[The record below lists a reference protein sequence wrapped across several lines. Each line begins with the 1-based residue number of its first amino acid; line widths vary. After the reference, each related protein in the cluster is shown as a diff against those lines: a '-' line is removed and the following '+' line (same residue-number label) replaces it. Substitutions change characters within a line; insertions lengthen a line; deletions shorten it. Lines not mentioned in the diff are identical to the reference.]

1 MLNSLIRWSLRNRAI
16 ILSLSLLILA
26 AGFRSG
32 SELPVEV
39 LPDLT
44 KPTVTI
50 LTESPGLSPEEVE
63 ALVTQP
69 IENSMMGVAGLTRM
83 RSTSDIA
90 LSLVFAEFEWGTDIY
105 RARQLVQERLQVAR
119 EQLPDGTQPYLTPVA
134 SLMGEILLIGVK
146 SNDGKTAPMDVRTV
160 ADWTI
165 RMRLQAIPGVA
176 EVLNMGGGVKQAQV
190 QPDPWRMQANG
201 VTIEELETAVKKA
214 ASNSTGGFI
223 DNGSQ
228 EIMVRNLAMTVE
240 LSDISRTIIKKP
252 GGRPIAISDVATV
265 AWGTEP
271 KRGEAA
277 VNGSAGVIMS
287 VIKAPGFDTIAL
299 TEKIEA
305 AIAGLKPTLPA
316 GVEATVL
323 FRQRDFIDSAI
334 GNLKKAIVE
343 GAVMV
348 TLVLLLFLLSFR
360 TTFITLMAMPLSFC
374 ISLLIFQWMGL
385 SVNSMTLGGL
395 AVAIGMVVDDAIVD
409 VENVFRRLRENAR
422 LEEPLPKLELI
433 ALASGEVRNS
443 ILYATILIVLVFIP
457 LLGLSG
463 VEGKLFAPIAI
474 ATIISMLASFVVSL
488 TAIPVLCS
496 FLLKSPLERTRPR
509 LPSSKDSEE
518 TDSEMS
524 TSLRDSTHTAAGELS
539 DGHHNDGPLVRWLKF
554 LLKRT
559 MLRFSLS
566 QPVIIIAVVSMMLL
580 VSLMLFPQM
589 SRDFLPAFHEETAV
603 VTTGAAPGTSLAE
616 METISEA
623 VEKQIR
629 EIPEI
634 LHIGRRIGRA
644 ERSDHVVPVN
654 NVEFDID
661 FKKDGKGRPLKV
673 VLDDMRARIKTVP
686 GTFSI
691 ISGPLSHRISHLLS
705 GVTSPVAIK
714 IFGPDLEIITRLGE
728 RVQQVAK
735 TIPGLADA
743 KLDMQ
748 AQIPQ
753 LRIELDRDRALAH
766 GVSPG
771 ELNAELSTLL
781 GGTQVAQLRE
791 NQRVIDLAIRL
802 PENLRGDA
810 ETIRNLPIHT
820 VSGAH
825 IPLHLVADVREAS
838 GPSAVYRE
846 NTQRRYVVSI
856 KPSERDA
863 GALVAQLEQKVRDQV
878 KFPVGYFIS
887 YEGDF
892 RAEQAAARRIA
903 LLFAAILLVIV
914 MLLWSYF
921 RSLVLALQV
930 LMNLPLAL
938 MGSLALTWYLV
949 GNVSIATLVGLI
961 AVGGIAARNGI
972 MMISHYLHLMKHEG
986 EGFTYAMI
994 ERGTLERFVP
1004 VIMTALSAGIALIPF
1019 VMAMGE
1025 PGKEILSPVAICIVG
1040 GLLSSTLLDFAV
1052 TPAVFRLFGKK
1063 AAAKAIALNAP
1074 ATH

>member
-1 MLNSLIRWSLRNRAI
+1 MLNALIRWSLRNRAI
-16 ILSLSLLILA
+16 VLCSSLLIL
-26 AGFRSG
+26 GLGLKTGR
-32 SELPVEV
+32 ELPVEV

-50 LTESPGLSPEEVE
+50 LTETPGLSPEEVE

-69 IENSMMGVAGLTRM
+69 IENALMGIAGLTRM

-105 RARQLVQERLQVAR
+105 QARQLVQERLQVAR
-119 EQLPDGTQPYLTPVA
+119 EQLPEGTQPYLTPVT
-134 SLMGEILLIGVK
+134 SLMGEILLIGVR
-146 SNDGKTAPMDVRTV
+146 SSDGKVAPMDLRTV

-165 RMRLQAIPGVA
+165 RMRIQAIPGVA
-176 EVLNMGGGVKQAQV
+176 EILNLGGGVKQAQI

-201 VTIEELETAVKKA
+201 VTIEELERSARNA
-214 ASNSTGGFI
+214 ASNRTGGFI
-223 DNGSQ
+223 DRGPQ

-240 LSDISRTIIKKP
+240 LEDLARTIIKMSK
-252 GGRPIAISDVATV
+252 GRPIAISDVAAV

-271 KRGEAA
+271 KRGDAA
-277 VNGSAGVIMS
+277 VNGSPGVIMS

-305 AIAGLKPTLPA
+305 AIDGLQSTLP
-316 GVEATVL
+316 GGLEALVL

-334 GNLKKAIVE
+334 GNLNKAIVE

-348 TLVLLLFLLSFR
+348 TVVLLLFLLSVR
-360 TTFITLMAMPLSFC
+360 TTFITLMAMPLSFA
-374 ISLLIFQWMGL
+374 ITLLVFQWLGL

-422 LEEPLPKLELI
+422 LREPLPKLECI

-443 ILYATILIVLVFIP
+443 IFYATVLIVLVFIP

-474 ATIISMLASFVVSL
+474 ATIISMVASFVVSL

-496 FLLKSPLERTRPR
+496 FLLKAKPADEGRGHGDGWLVSSLQWLLKKTILR
-509 LPSSKDSEE
+509 L
-518 TDSEMS
+518 
-524 TSLRDSTHTAAGELS
+524 SLRAPGLTLAA
-539 DGHHNDGPLVRWLKF
+539 
-554 LLKRT
+554 
-559 MLRFSLS
+559 
-566 QPVIIIAVVSMMLL
+566 
-580 VSLMLFPQM
+580 VSLLLGWALMLYPRM

-603 VTTGAAPGTSLAE
+603 VTTGAAPGTSLTE
-616 METISEA
+616 MERIATA
-623 VEKQIR
+623 VEDQIR
-629 EIPEI
+629 EVPEV

-654 NVEFDID
+654 NVEFDLD
-661 FKKDGKGRPLKV
+661 FRKDGAGRPLKV
-673 VLDDMRARIKTVP
+673 VLDDIREHIRTVP

-705 GVTSPVAIK
+705 GVTSPVAVK
-714 IFGPDLEIITRLGE
+714 IFGPDLGTLTHLGE
-728 RVQQVAK
+728 QVQKAAR
-735 TIPGLADA
+735 TIPGLEGA
-743 KLDMQ
+743 KLDLQ

-753 LRIELDRDRALAH
+753 LRIELDRERALAH

-781 GGTQVAQLRE
+781 GGSVVAQLRE

-802 PENLRGDA
+802 PERWRGDA

-820 VSGAH
+820 VTGDH
-825 IPLHLVADVREAS
+825 IPLQLVAEVREAA
-838 GPSAVYRE
+838 GPSSVHRE

-856 KPSERDA
+856 TPSQSDA
-863 GALVAQLEQKVRDQV
+863 GARVRQLEEKVRASV
-878 KFPVGYFIS
+878 VLPEGYFIS

-892 RAEQAAARRIA
+892 RAEQAAAKRIA
-903 LLFAAILLVIV
+903 ILFIGILGVIV
-914 MLLWSYF
+914 LLLASYF
-921 RSLVLALQV
+921 RSLNLAFQV
-930 LMNLPLAL
+930 LLNLPLAL
-938 MGSLALTWYLV
+938 IGSLALTWWLV
-949 GNVSIATLVGLI
+949 GNISIATLVGFM
-961 AVGGIAARNGI
+961 AVGGVAARNGI

-986 EGFTYAMI
+986 ERFSPALI

-1004 VIMTALSAGIALIPF
+1004 VTMTALSAGIALIPF
-1019 VMAMGE
+1019 VLAREE

-1040 GLLSSTLLDFAV
+1040 GLVSSTLLDFAV
-1052 TPAVFRLFGKK
+1052 RPAVFLLFGKK
-1063 AAAKAIALNAP
+1063 AAAQALERNAT
-1074 ATH
+1074 ANH

>member
-1 MLNSLIRWSLRNRAI
+1 MLNHLIRWSLRNRAI
-16 ILSLSLLILA
+16 ILCLSLLILA
-26 AGFRSG
+26 MGFKTG

-69 IENSMMGVAGLTRM
+69 IENSLMGVAGLTRM

-105 RARQLVQERLQVAR
+105 KARQFVQERLQVAR
-119 EQLPDGTQPYLTPVA
+119 EQLPEGTQPYLTPVA

-146 SNDGKTAPMDVRTV
+146 SSDGKTAPMDIRTV

-176 EVLNMGGGVKQAQV
+176 EVLNMGGGVKQAQI

-201 VTIEELETAVKKA
+201 VTIEELELATRNAAV
-214 ASNSTGGFI
+214 NTTGGFI
-223 DNGSQ
+223 DSGPQ

-240 LSDISRTIIKKP
+240 LEDLSRTIIKMSS
-252 GGRPIAISDVATV
+252 GRPIAISDVATV

-277 VNGSAGVIMS
+277 VSGSPGVIMS

-299 TEKIEA
+299 TEQIEA
-305 AIAGLKPTLPA
+305 AIAGLKPTLPE

-348 TLVLLLFLLSFR
+348 TLVLLLFLMSFR
-360 TTFITLMAMPLSFC
+360 TSFITLMAMPLSFAVT
-374 ISLLIFQWMGL
+374 LLTFRWLDL

-409 VENVFRRLRENAR
+409 VENVYRRLRENAR
-422 LEEPLPKLELI
+422 LKEPLPKLELI

-457 LLGLSG
+457 LLGLTG

-474 ATIISMLASFVVSL
+474 ATIISMIASFVVSL

-496 FLLKSPLERTRPR
+496 FLLKVKPADDGHGHSDGR
-509 LPSSKDSEE
+509 LVRGLKWLLKK
-518 TDSEMS
+518 TILKL
-524 TSLRDSTHTAAGELS
+524 SLR
-539 DGHHNDGPLVRWLKF
+539 
-554 LLKRT
+554 
-559 MLRFSLS
+559 
-566 QPVIIIAVVSMMLL
+566 QPVIIIAAVSMLLALAFMLY
-580 VSLMLFPQM
+580 PQM

-616 METISEA
+616 METISKS
-623 VEKQIR
+623 VEDQIR
-629 EIPEI
+629 QVPEV

-673 VLDDMRARIKTVP
+673 VLDDIRDRIKTVP

-705 GVTSPVAIK
+705 GVTSPVAVK
-714 IFGPDLEIITRLGE
+714 IFGPDLATITHLGE
-728 RVQQVAK
+728 QVQKVSK
-735 TIPGLADA
+735 SIPGLEDA

-753 LRIELDRDRALAH
+753 LRIELDRERALAH

-771 ELNAELSTLL
+771 ELNTELSTLL
-781 GGTQVAQLRE
+781 GGSVVGQLRE

-802 PENLRGDA
+802 PENWRSDA

-820 VSGAH
+820 VTGDH
-825 IPLHLVADVREAS
+825 IPLKLVADVREAA
-838 GPSAVYRE
+838 GPSSVYRE

-863 GALVAQLEQKVRDQV
+863 GALVKLLEEKVRAKV
-878 KFPVGYFIS
+878 TLPEGYFIS

-892 RAEQAAARRIA
+892 RAEQAAAKRIA
-903 LLFAAILLVIV
+903 ILFAGIMVVIV
-914 MLLWSYF
+914 LLLWTYF
-921 RSLVLALQV
+921 RSLILAIQV
-930 LMNLPLAL
+930 LINLPLAL
-938 MGSLALTWYLV
+938 MGSLALTWWLV
-949 GNVSIATLVGLI
+949 GNISIATLVGFI
-961 AVGGIAARNGI
+961 AVGGVAARNGI

-986 EGFTYAMI
+986 EGFSYAMI

-1019 VMAMGE
+1019 VIAMGE

-1040 GLLSSTLLDFAV
+1040 GLVSSTLLDFAV
-1052 TPAVFRLFGKK
+1052 TPAVFRMFGKK
-1063 AAAKAIALNAP
+1063 AAAKALVLNAP

>member
-1 MLNSLIRWSLRNRAI
+1 MLNTLIRWSLRNRAI
-16 ILSLSLLILA
+16 ILCLSLLILA
-26 AGFRSG
+26 MGFKTG

-63 ALVTQP
+63 TLVTQP

-105 RARQLVQERLQVAR
+105 KARQFVQERLQVAR
-119 EQLPDGTQPYLTPVA
+119 EQLPENSQPYLTPA
-134 SLMGEILLIGVK
+134 TSLMGEILLIGVK
-146 SNDGKTAPMDVRTV
+146 CSDGGTAPTDLRTV
-160 ADWTI
+160 ADWTV
-165 RMRLQAIPGVA
+165 RTRLLGVSGVA
-176 EVLNMGGGVKQAQV
+176 EVLNMGGGVKQAQI

-201 VTIEELETAVKKA
+201 VTIEELEQAA
-214 ASNSTGGFI
+214 RQSASNTTGGFI
-223 DNGSQ
+223 DSGPQ

-240 LSDISRTIIKKP
+240 LEDIARSIIKMS

-277 VNGSAGVIMS
+277 INGSPGVIMS
-287 VIKAPGFDTIAL
+287 VVKSPGFDTVGL
-299 TEKIEA
+299 TKRVED
-305 AIAGLKPTLPA
+305 AIDGLKPALPK

-334 GNLKKAIVE
+334 GNLKKAIIE

-348 TLVLLLFLLSFR
+348 TVVLLLFLLSLR
-360 TTFITLMAMPLSFC
+360 TTFITLMAMPLSFA
-374 ISLLIFQWMGL
+374 ITLLTFKWLGL

-422 LEEPLPKLELI
+422 LKEPLPKLELI

-443 ILYATILIVLVFIP
+443 IFYATILIVLVFLP

-474 ATIISMLASFVVSL
+474 ATIISMAASFVVSL
-488 TAIPVLCS
+488 TIIPVLCS
-496 FLLKSPLERTRPR
+496 FLLKVKPGDE
-509 LPSSKDSEE
+509 
-518 TDSEMS
+518 
-524 TSLRDSTHTAAGELS
+524 
-539 DGHHNDGPLVRWLKF
+539 GHGHNDGRLVRSLKWL
-554 LLKRT
+554 
-559 MLRFSLS
+559 LRNTILRLSLR
-566 QPVIIIAVVSMMLL
+566 QPVIVIAAVAMLL
-580 VSLMLFPQM
+580 ALALMLYPRM

-616 METISEA
+616 METISRS
-623 VEKQIR
+623 VEDQIR
-629 EIPEI
+629 QVPEVQ
-634 LHIGRRIGRA
+634 HIGRRIGRA

-661 FKKDGKGRPLKV
+661 FKKDGGGRPLKV
-673 VLDDMRARIKTVP
+673 VLDDIRVRIKTVP

-705 GVTSPVAIK
+705 GVTSPVAVK
-714 IFGPDLEIITRLGE
+714 IFGPDLATITHLGE
-728 RVQQVAK
+728 QVQKVSK
-735 TIPGLADA
+735 TIPGLEDA

-753 LRIELDRDRALAH
+753 LRIELDRERALAH

-781 GGTQVAQLRE
+781 GGSNIAQLRE

-802 PENLRGDA
+802 PESWRGDA

-820 VSGAH
+820 VTGDH
-825 IPLHLVADVREAS
+825 IPLKLVADVREAS
-838 GPSAVYRE
+838 GPSSVFRE

-856 KPSERDA
+856 KPSQRDA
-863 GALVAQLEQKVRDQV
+863 GALVKQLEEKVRASV
-878 KFPVGYFIS
+878 PLPEGYFIS

-892 RAEQAAARRIA
+892 QAEQAAAKRIA
-903 LLFAAILLVIV
+903 ILFAGIMVVIV
-914 MLLWSYF
+914 LLLWYYF
-921 RSLVLALQV
+921 RSINLAFQV
-930 LMNLPLAL
+930 LLNLPLAL
-938 MGSLALTWYLV
+938 MGSLALTWLLV
-949 GNVSIATLVGLI
+949 GNISIATLVGFI
-961 AVGGIAARNGI
+961 AVGGVAARNGI

-1004 VIMTALSAGIALIPF
+1004 VTMTALSAGIALIPF
-1019 VMAMGE
+1019 VIAMGE

-1040 GLLSSTLLDFAV
+1040 GLVSSTLLDFAV
-1052 TPAVFRLFGKK
+1052 RPAVFRLFGKN
-1063 AAAKAIALNAP
+1063 AAAKALALNAP

>member
-1 MLNSLIRWSLRNRAI
+1 VPRGQCQNFLPVFGNEVPLLHVRKLAQNSPMLNSLILLSLRHRAI
-16 ILSLSLLILA
+16 VLCVALFILA
-26 AGFRSG
+26 MGFKTGR
-32 SELPVEV
+32 ELPVEV

-50 LTESPGLSPEEVE
+50 LTEAPGLSPEEVE

-105 RARQLVQERLQVAR
+105 QARQFVQERLQVAR
-119 EQLPDGTQPYLTPVA
+119 EQLPEDTQPYLTPVA

-165 RMRLQAIPGVA
+165 RTRLQAIPGVA
-176 EVLNMGGGVKQAQV
+176 DVLNMGGGVKQAQV

-201 VTIEELETAVKKA
+201 VTIEELEASVRKS
-214 ASNSTGGFI
+214 ASNTTGGFI
-223 DNGSQ
+223 DSGPQ

-240 LSDISRTIIKKP
+240 LDDIARTIIKKT
-252 GGRPIAISDVATV
+252 GGRPIAISDVANV
-265 AWGTEP
+265 VWDTEP
-271 KRGEAA
+271 KRGDAA
-277 VNGSAGVIMS
+277 VDGSPGVIMS
-287 VIKAPGFDTIAL
+287 VIKAPGFDTIEL
-299 TEKIEA
+299 TEKIES
-305 AIAGLKPTLPA
+305 AIVGLEPTLPA

-334 GNLKKAIVE
+334 GNLKKAILE

-348 TLVLLLFLLSFR
+348 TLVLLLFLLSLR
-360 TTFITLMAMPLSFC
+360 TTFITLMAMPLSFA
-374 ISLLIFQWMGL
+374 ITLLTFRWLGL

-422 LEEPLPKLELI
+422 LATPLPKLDVI
-433 ALASGEVRNS
+433 ARASGEVRNS
-443 ILYATILIVLVFIP
+443 ILYATVLIVLVFIP
-457 LLGLSG
+457 LLGLTG
-463 VEGKLFAPIAI
+463 VEGRLFAPIAI
-474 ATIISMLASFVVSL
+474 ATIISMAASFVVSL

-496 FLLKSPLERTRPR
+496 FLLKVKPAALVHTDGR
-509 LPSSKDSEE
+509 LVRFLKWLLRKSIL
-518 TDSEMS
+518 TF
-524 TSLRDSTHTAAGELS
+524 SLRQ
-539 DGHHNDGPLVRWLKF
+539 PL
-554 LLKRT
+554 
-559 MLRFSLS
+559 
-566 QPVIIIAVVSMMLL
+566 IIIASVSVLMLAA
-580 VSLMLFPQM
+580 LMLFPRM

-616 METISEA
+616 MEKISKS
-623 VEKQIR
+623 VEDQIR
-629 EIPEI
+629 QVPEV

-644 ERSDHVVPVN
+644 ERSDHIVPVN

-661 FKKDGKGRPLKV
+661 FRKDGKGRPLPV
-673 VLDDMRARIKTVP
+673 VLEDIRTRIKTVP

-705 GVTSPVAIK
+705 GVTSPVAVK
-714 IFGPDLEIITRLGE
+714 IFGPDLATITRLGE
-728 RVQQVAK
+728 QVQKVAK
-735 TIPGLADA
+735 TIPGLEDA
-743 KLDMQ
+743 KLDVQ

-753 LRIELDRDRALAH
+753 LRIELDRDRALVH

-771 ELNAELSTLL
+771 EMNAELSTLL
-781 GGTQVAQLRE
+781 GGSNVARLRD
-791 NQRVIDLAIRL
+791 NQRIVDLAIRL
-802 PENLRGDA
+802 PAHWRGDA

-820 VSGAH
+820 VTGDY
-825 IPLHLVADVREAS
+825 IPLKLVADVREAS
-838 GPSAVYRE
+838 GPGSVYRE

-863 GALVAQLEQKVRDQV
+863 GELVGQLEEKVRGTV
-878 KFPVGYFIS
+878 SFPEGYFIS

-892 RAEQAAARRIA
+892 LAEQAAASRIA
-903 LLFAAILLVIV
+903 VLFAAVLVVIV
-914 MLLWSYF
+914 LLLWSYF
-921 RSLVLALQV
+921 RSLILAFQV
-930 LMNLPLAL
+930 LLNLPLAL
-938 MGSLALTWYLV
+938 MGSLVLTWWLV
-949 GNVSIATLVGLI
+949 GNISIATLVGFI
-961 AVGGIAARNGI
+961 AVGGVAARNGI

-986 EGFTYAMI
+986 EGFTQSMI
-994 ERGTLERFVP
+994 ERGTLERLVP
-1004 VIMTALSAGIALIPF
+1004 VTMTALSAGIALIPF
-1019 VMAMGE
+1019 VIAMGE

-1040 GLLSSTLLDFAV
+1040 GLVSSTFLDFAV
-1052 TPAVFRLFGKK
+1052 TPAVFRLFGRK
-1063 AAAKAIALNAP
+1063 AAARALALNAP

>member
-1 MLNSLIRWSLRNRAI
+1 MLNFLIRWSLRNRAI
-16 ILSLSLLILA
+16 ILCLSFLILA
-26 AGFRSG
+26 AGFKVG
-32 SELPVEV
+32 SALPLEV

-69 IENSMMGVAGLTRM
+69 IENSLMGVAGLTRM

-119 EQLPDGTQPYLTPVA
+119 EQLPQNTQPYLTPVA

-146 SNDGKTAPMDVRTV
+146 SNDGKTLPMDVRTV

-190 QPDPWRMQANG
+190 LPDPWRMQANG
-201 VTIEELETAVKKA
+201 VTIEELEQAVRKA
-214 ASNSTGGFI
+214 ASNTTGGFI
-223 DNGSQ
+223 DNGPQ

-240 LSDISRTIIKKP
+240 LSEIGRTIIKKP
-252 GGRPIAISDVATV
+252 GGRPISIADVATV

-277 VNGSAGVIMS
+277 VNGSPGVIMS

-299 TEKIEA
+299 SEKIEA
-305 AIAGLKPTLPA
+305 AIVGLQPSLPA
-316 GVEATVL
+316 GVEAIVL

-374 ISLLIFQWMGL
+374 ITLLTFEWMGL

-422 LEEPLPKLELI
+422 LQEPLPKLELI

-474 ATIISMLASFVVSL
+474 ATIVSMIASFVVSL

-496 FLLKSPLERTRPR
+496 FLLPVAAGSIRNAHHSDSRLVRLLKTVLKSSILR
-509 LPSSKDSEE
+509 L
-518 TDSEMS
+518 
-524 TSLRDSTHTAAGELS
+524 SLR
-539 DGHHNDGPLVRWLKF
+539 
-554 LLKRT
+554 
-559 MLRFSLS
+559 
-566 QPVIIIAVVSMMLL
+566 QPVIIIALVSMLL
-580 VSLMLFPQM
+580 TFALMLYPQM

-616 METISEA
+616 MEIISRA
-623 VEKQIR
+623 VEDQLR
-629 EIPEI
+629 QIPEV

-661 FKKDGKGRPLKV
+661 FKKDGKGRPLKI

-705 GVTSPVAIK
+705 GVTSPVAVK
-714 IFGPDLEIITRLGE
+714 IFGPDLSTITSLGE
-728 RVQQVAK
+728 QVQKVAK
-735 TIPGLADA
+735 SIPGLTEA

-753 LRIELDRDRALAH
+753 LRIELDRERALAH

-771 ELNAELSTLL
+771 ELNAELSMLL
-781 GGTQVAQLRE
+781 GGAQVAQLRE

-802 PENLRGDA
+802 PESMRGDA
-810 ETIRNLPIHT
+810 DSIRNLPIHT
-820 VSGAH
+820 VTGDH

-863 GALVAQLEQKVRDQV
+863 GALVKLLEEKVRAQV
-878 KFPVGYFIS
+878 KFPAGYIIS

-892 RAEQAAARRIA
+892 RAEQAAAKRIA
-903 LLFAAILLVIV
+903 ILFAAILLIIV

-921 RSLVLALQV
+921 RSLVLAFQV
-930 LMNLPLAL
+930 LLNLPLAL
-938 MGSLALTWYLV
+938 MGSLALTWFLV
-949 GNVSIATLVGLI
+949 GNISVATLVGFI
-961 AVGGIAARNGI
+961 AVGGVAARNGI

-1004 VIMTALSAGIALIPF
+1004 VTMTALSAGIALIPF
-1019 VMAMGE
+1019 VIAMGD

-1040 GLLSSTLLDFAV
+1040 GLVSSTLLDFAV
-1052 TPAVFRLFGKK
+1052 TPAVFCLFGKK

>member
-1 MLNSLIRWSLRNRAI
+1 MLNFLIRWSLRNRAI
-16 ILSLSLLILA
+16 ILCLSFLILA
-26 AGFRSG
+26 AGFKVG
-32 SELPVEV
+32 SALPLEV

-69 IENSMMGVAGLTRM
+69 IENSLMGVAGLTRM

-119 EQLPDGTQPYLTPVA
+119 EQLPQNTQPYLTPVA

-146 SNDGKTAPMDVRTV
+146 SNDGKTLPMDVRTV

-190 QPDPWRMQANG
+190 LPDPWRMQANG
-201 VTIEELETAVKKA
+201 VTIEELEQAVRKA
-214 ASNSTGGFI
+214 ASNTTGGFI
-223 DNGSQ
+223 DNGPQ

-240 LSDISRTIIKKP
+240 LSEIGRTIIKKP
-252 GGRPIAISDVATV
+252 GGRPISIADVATV

-277 VNGSAGVIMS
+277 VNGSPGVIMS

-299 TEKIEA
+299 SEKIEA
-305 AIAGLKPTLPA
+305 AIVGLQPSLPA
-316 GVEATVL
+316 GVEAIVL

-374 ISLLIFQWMGL
+374 ITLLTFEWMGL

-422 LEEPLPKLELI
+422 LKEPLPKLELI

-474 ATIISMLASFVVSL
+474 ATIVSMIASFVVSL

-496 FLLKSPLERTRPR
+496 FLLPVAAGSIRNAHHSDSRLVRLLKTVLKSSILR
-509 LPSSKDSEE
+509 L
-518 TDSEMS
+518 
-524 TSLRDSTHTAAGELS
+524 SLR
-539 DGHHNDGPLVRWLKF
+539 
-554 LLKRT
+554 
-559 MLRFSLS
+559 
-566 QPVIIIAVVSMMLL
+566 QPVIIIALVSMLL
-580 VSLMLFPQM
+580 TFALMLYPQM

-616 METISEA
+616 MEIISRA
-623 VEKQIR
+623 VEDQLR
-629 EIPEI
+629 QIPEV

-661 FKKDGKGRPLKV
+661 FKKDGKGRPLKI

-705 GVTSPVAIK
+705 GVTSPVAVK
-714 IFGPDLEIITRLGE
+714 IFGPDLSTITSLGE
-728 RVQQVAK
+728 QVQKVAK
-735 TIPGLADA
+735 SIRGLTEA

-753 LRIELDRDRALAH
+753 LRIELDRERALAH

-771 ELNAELSTLL
+771 ELNAELSMLL
-781 GGTQVAQLRE
+781 GGAQVAQLRE
-791 NQRVIDLAIRL
+791 SQRVIDLAIRL
-802 PENLRGDA
+802 PESMRGDA
-810 ETIRNLPIHT
+810 DSIRNLPIHT
-820 VSGAH
+820 VTGDH
-825 IPLHLVADVREAS
+825 IPLHLVADVREAL

-863 GALVAQLEQKVRDQV
+863 GALVKLLEEKVRAQV
-878 KFPVGYFIS
+878 KFPAGYIIS

-892 RAEQAAARRIA
+892 RAEQAAAKRIA
-903 LLFAAILLVIV
+903 ILFAAILLIIV

-921 RSLVLALQV
+921 RSLVLAFQV
-930 LMNLPLAL
+930 LLNLPLAL
-938 MGSLALTWYLV
+938 MGSLALTWFLV
-949 GNVSIATLVGLI
+949 GNISVATLVGFI
-961 AVGGIAARNGI
+961 SVGGVAARNGI

-1004 VIMTALSAGIALIPF
+1004 VTMTALSAGIALIPF
-1019 VMAMGE
+1019 VIAMGD

-1040 GLLSSTLLDFAV
+1040 GLVSSTLLDFAV
-1052 TPAVFRLFGKK
+1052 TPAVFCLFGKK

>member
-16 ILSLSLLILA
+16 ILCLSLLILVM
-26 AGFRSG
+26 GFKTG
-32 SELPVEV
+32 GELPVEV

-69 IENSMMGVAGLTRM
+69 IENSLMGVAGLTRM

-105 RARQLVQERLQVAR
+105 KARQFVQERLQIAR
-119 EQLPDGTQPYLTPVA
+119 EQLPEDTQPYLTPVA

-146 SNDGKTAPMDVRTV
+146 CNDGRTTPMDVRTV

-165 RMRLQAIPGVA
+165 RQRLQAIPGVA
-176 EVLNMGGGVKQAQV
+176 EVLNMGGGVKQAQI

-201 VTIEELETAVKKA
+201 VTIEQLQEA
-214 ASNSTGGFI
+214 ARNATSNTTGGFI
-223 DNGSQ
+223 DSGPQ

-240 LSDISRTIIKKP
+240 LEDISRTIIRMS
-252 GGRPIAISDVATV
+252 GGRPVAISDVATV

-271 KRGEAA
+271 KRGDAA
-277 VNGSAGVIMS
+277 INGSSGVIMS
-287 VIKAPGFDTIAL
+287 VIKVPGFDTIAL

-305 AIAGLKPTLPA
+305 AIVGLKPTLPE

-334 GNLKKAIVE
+334 GNLKKAIIE
-343 GAVMV
+343 GAIMV
-348 TLVLLLFLLSFR
+348 TLVLLLFLMSFR
-360 TTFITLMAMPLSFC
+360 TSFITLMAMPLSFAVTLLTFK
-374 ISLLIFQWMGL
+374 SLGL

-422 LEEPLPKLELI
+422 LKEPLPKLDLI

-457 LLGLSG
+457 LLGLTG

-474 ATIISMLASFVVSL
+474 ATMISMIASFVVSL

-496 FLLKSPLERTRPR
+496 FLLPVAGTTSPS
-509 LPSSKDSEE
+509 PSQGQPVPALHNDTPIVRFLKHLLKI
-518 TDSEMS
+518 TILKL
-524 TSLRDSTHTAAGELS
+524 SLR
-539 DGHHNDGPLVRWLKF
+539 
-554 LLKRT
+554 
-559 MLRFSLS
+559 
-566 QPVIIIAVVSMMLL
+566 QPVIVIAAVSMLLALTFMLY
-580 VSLMLFPQM
+580 PQM
-589 SRDFLPAFHEETAV
+589 SRDFLPAFHEETAI
-603 VTTGAAPGTSLAE
+603 VTTGTAPGTSLAE
-616 METISEA
+616 METISKA
-623 VEKQIR
+623 VENQIR
-629 EIPEI
+629 QVPEVH
-634 LHIGRRIGRA
+634 HIGRRIGRA
-644 ERSDHVVPVN
+644 ERSDHVMPVN

-661 FKKDGKGRPLKV
+661 FKRKDTGRPLKV
-673 VLDDMRARIKTVP
+673 VLEHIRERIKTVP

-705 GVTSPVAIK
+705 GVTAPVAVK
-714 IFGPDLEIITRLGE
+714 IFSPDLAIITALGE
-728 RVQQVAK
+728 QVQKVSK
-735 TIPGLADA
+735 TVPGLEDA
-743 KLDMQ
+743 KLDTQ

-753 LRIELDRDRALAH
+753 LRIEFDRERALAH

-781 GGTQVAQLRE
+781 GGSVVSQLRE

-802 PENLRGDA
+802 PESWRGDA

-820 VSGAH
+820 ITGDY
-825 IPLHLVADVREAS
+825 IPLKLVADVREAA
-838 GPSAVYRE
+838 GPSSVYRE

-856 KPSERDA
+856 KPSERNT
-863 GALVAQLEQKVRDQV
+863 GSLVKQLEKEVRANV
-878 KFPVGYFIS
+878 KFLEGYFIS

-892 RAEQAAARRIA
+892 QAEQAAAKRIA
-903 LLFAAILLVIV
+903 ILFAGILVVIV
-914 MLLWSYF
+914 LLLWSYF
-921 RSLVLALQV
+921 RSLILAFQV
-930 LMNLPLAL
+930 LLNLPLAL
-938 MGSLALTWYLV
+938 MGSLALTWWLV
-949 GNVSIATLVGLI
+949 GNISIATLVGFI
-961 AVGGIAARNGI
+961 AVGGVAARNGI

-1004 VIMTALSAGIALIPF
+1004 VTMTALSAGIALIPF
-1019 VMAMGE
+1019 VIAMGE

-1040 GLLSSTLLDFAV
+1040 GLISSTLLDFAV
-1052 TPAVFRLFGKK
+1052 TPAVFRMFGKK
-1063 AAAKAIALNAP
+1063 AAAKALALNAP

>member
-1 MLNSLIRWSLRNRAI
+1 MLNFLIRWSLRNRAI
-16 ILSLSLLILA
+16 ILCLSFLILA
-26 AGFRSG
+26 AGFKVG
-32 SELPVEV
+32 SALPLEV

-69 IENSMMGVAGLTRM
+69 IENSLMGVAGLTRM

-119 EQLPDGTQPYLTPVA
+119 EQLPQNTQPYLTPVA

-146 SNDGKTAPMDVRTV
+146 SNDGKTLPMDVRTV

-190 QPDPWRMQANG
+190 LPDPWRMQANG
-201 VTIEELETAVKKA
+201 VTIEELEQAVRKA
-214 ASNSTGGFI
+214 ASNTTGGFI
-223 DNGSQ
+223 DNGPQ

-240 LSDISRTIIKKP
+240 LSEIGRTIIKKP
-252 GGRPIAISDVATV
+252 GGRPISIADVATV

-277 VNGSAGVIMS
+277 VNGSPGVIMS

-299 TEKIEA
+299 SEKIEA
-305 AIAGLKPTLPA
+305 AIVGLQPSLPA
-316 GVEATVL
+316 GVEAIVL

-374 ISLLIFQWMGL
+374 ITLLTFEWMGL

-422 LEEPLPKLELI
+422 LKQPLPKLELI

-474 ATIISMLASFVVSL
+474 ATIVSMIASFVVSL

-496 FLLKSPLERTRPR
+496 FLLPVAAGSIRNAHHSDSRLVRLLKTVLKSSILR
-509 LPSSKDSEE
+509 L
-518 TDSEMS
+518 
-524 TSLRDSTHTAAGELS
+524 SLR
-539 DGHHNDGPLVRWLKF
+539 
-554 LLKRT
+554 
-559 MLRFSLS
+559 
-566 QPVIIIAVVSMMLL
+566 QPVIIIALVSMLL
-580 VSLMLFPQM
+580 TFALMLYPQM

-616 METISEA
+616 MEIISRA
-623 VEKQIR
+623 VEDQLR
-629 EIPEI
+629 QIPEV

-661 FKKDGKGRPLKV
+661 FKKDGKGRPLKI

-705 GVTSPVAIK
+705 GVTSPVAVK
-714 IFGPDLEIITRLGE
+714 IFGPDLSTITSLGE
-728 RVQQVAK
+728 QVQKVAK
-735 TIPGLADA
+735 SIPGLTEA

-753 LRIELDRDRALAH
+753 LRIELDRERALAH

-771 ELNAELSTLL
+771 ELNAELSMLL
-781 GGTQVAQLRE
+781 GGAQVAQLRE

-802 PENLRGDA
+802 PESMRGDA
-810 ETIRNLPIHT
+810 DSIRNLPIHT
-820 VSGAH
+820 VTGDH

-863 GALVAQLEQKVRDQV
+863 GALVKLLEEKVRAQV
-878 KFPVGYFIS
+878 KFPAGYIIS

-892 RAEQAAARRIA
+892 RAEQAAAKRIA
-903 LLFAAILLVIV
+903 ILFAAILLIIV

-921 RSLVLALQV
+921 RSLVLAFQV
-930 LMNLPLAL
+930 LLNLPLAL
-938 MGSLALTWYLV
+938 MGSLALTWFLV
-949 GNVSIATLVGLI
+949 GNISVATLVGFI
-961 AVGGIAARNGI
+961 AVGGVAARNGI

-1004 VIMTALSAGIALIPF
+1004 VTMTALSAGIALIPF
-1019 VMAMGE
+1019 VIAMGD

-1040 GLLSSTLLDFAV
+1040 GLVSSTLLDFAV
-1052 TPAVFRLFGKK
+1052 TPAVFCLFGKK

>member
-1 MLNSLIRWSLRNRAI
+1 MLNHLIRWSLRNRAI
-16 ILSLSLLILA
+16 ILCLSLLILA
-26 AGFRSG
+26 MGFKTG

-50 LTESPGLSPEEVE
+50 LTEAPGLSPEEVE

-105 RARQLVQERLQVAR
+105 KARQFVQERLQVAR
-119 EQLPDGTQPYLTPVA
+119 ESLPDETQPYLTPVA

-146 SNDGKTAPMDVRTV
+146 STDDKTAPMDVRTV

-176 EVLNMGGGVKQAQV
+176 EVLNMGGGVKQAQI

-201 VTIEELETAVKKA
+201 VTIEELQLA
-214 ASNSTGGFI
+214 ASNAAANTTGGFI
-223 DNGSQ
+223 DKGTQ

-240 LSDISRTIIKKP
+240 LEDLSRTIIKMSN
-252 GGRPIAISDVATV
+252 GRPIAISDVATV

-277 VNGSAGVIMS
+277 VSGSPGVIMS

-299 TEKIEA
+299 TEQIEA
-305 AIAGLKPTLPA
+305 AIAGLKPTLPE
-316 GVEATVL
+316 GVEAMVL

-348 TLVLLLFLLSFR
+348 TLVLLFFLMSFR
-360 TTFITLMAMPLSFC
+360 TSFITLMAMPLSFAVT
-374 ISLLIFQWMGL
+374 LLTFRWLDL

-409 VENVFRRLRENAR
+409 VENVYRRLRENAR
-422 LEEPLPKLELI
+422 LKEPLPKLELI

-474 ATIISMLASFVVSL
+474 ATIISMIASFVVSL

-496 FLLKSPLERTRPR
+496 FLLKVKPADE
-509 LPSSKDSEE
+509 
-518 TDSEMS
+518 
-524 TSLRDSTHTAAGELS
+524 
-539 DGHHNDGPLVRWLKF
+539 GHGHNDGRLVRALKW
-554 LLKRT
+554 LLKNT
-559 MLRFSLS
+559 VLRLSLR
-566 QPVIIIAVVSMMLL
+566 QPVIIIATVSMLLALAFMLY
-580 VSLMLFPQM
+580 PQM

-616 METISEA
+616 MEIISKA
-623 VEKQIR
+623 VEDQIR
-629 EIPEI
+629 QVPEV

-661 FKKDGKGRPLKV
+661 FKKGGKGRPLKL
-673 VLDDMRARIKTVP
+673 VLDDMRSRIKTVP

-705 GVTSPVAIK
+705 GVTSPVAVK
-714 IFGPDLEIITRLGE
+714 IFGPDLATITHIGE
-728 RVQQVAK
+728 QVQKVSK
-735 TIPGLADA
+735 SIPGLEDA

-753 LRIELDRDRALAH
+753 LRIELDRERALAH

-781 GGTQVAQLRE
+781 GGSIVAQLRE

-802 PENLRGDA
+802 PENWRGDA

-820 VSGAH
+820 VTGDH
-825 IPLHLVADVREAS
+825 IPLKLVAGVREAA
-838 GPSAVYRE
+838 GPSSVYRE

-863 GALVAQLEQKVRDQV
+863 GALVKQLEEKVRASV
-878 KFPVGYFIS
+878 KFPEGYFIS

-892 RAEQAAARRIA
+892 RAEQAAAKRIA
-903 LLFAAILLVIV
+903 ILFAGILVVIV
-914 MLLWSYF
+914 LLLWSYF
-921 RSLVLALQV
+921 RSLILAFQV
-930 LMNLPLAL
+930 LLNLPLAL
-938 MGSLALTWYLV
+938 MGSLALTWLLV
-949 GNVSIATLVGLI
+949 GNISIATLVGFI
-961 AVGGIAARNGI
+961 AVGGVAARNGI

-1004 VIMTALSAGIALIPF
+1004 VTMTALSAGIALIPF
-1019 VMAMGE
+1019 VIAMGE

-1040 GLLSSTLLDFAV
+1040 GLVSSTLLDFAV
-1052 TPAVFRLFGKK
+1052 TPAVFRMFGKK
-1063 AAAKAIALNAP
+1063 AAAKALALNAP

>member
-1 MLNSLIRWSLRNRAI
+1 MLNTLIRWSLRNRAI
-16 ILSLSLLILA
+16 ILCLSLLILA
-26 AGFRSG
+26 MGIKTG

-50 LTESPGLSPEEVE
+50 LTEAPGLSPEEVE
-63 ALVTQP
+63 AGVTRP
-69 IENSMMGVAGLTRM
+69 IENSLMGIAGLTRM

-105 RARQLVQERLQVAR
+105 KARQFVQERLQVAR
-119 EQLPDGTQPYLTPVA
+119 EQLPENTQPYLTPVA

-146 SNDGKTAPMDVRTV
+146 SSDGSTAPMDVRTI

-165 RMRLQAIPGVA
+165 RSRLQAIPGVA
-176 EVLNMGGGVKQAQV
+176 EVLNLGGGVKQAQV

-201 VTIEELETAVKKA
+201 VTIEELQDAVKKA
-214 ASNSTGGFI
+214 ASNTTGGFI
-223 DNGSQ
+223 DSGPQ

-240 LSDISRTIIKKP
+240 LDDIGRTIIKKS
-252 GGRPIAISDVATV
+252 GSRLIAISDVATV

-271 KRGEAA
+271 KRGDAA
-277 VNGSAGVIMS
+277 VNGSPGVIMS

-299 TEKIEA
+299 TEKIES
-305 AIAGLKPTLPA
+305 AIDGLKPTLPK

-334 GNLKKAIVE
+334 GNLKKAIIE
-343 GAVMV
+343 GAIMV
-348 TLVLLLFLLSFR
+348 TVVLLLFLLSFR
-360 TTFITLMAMPLSFC
+360 TTFITLMAMPLSFS
-374 ISLLIFQWMGL
+374 ITLLTFQWMGL

-422 LEEPLPKLELI
+422 LKEPLPKLELI
-433 ALASGEVRNS
+433 ASASGEVRNS
-443 ILYATILIVLVFIP
+443 ILYATILIVLVFFP

-496 FLLKSPLERTRPR
+496 FLLKIKTSEKSHHHPDGLLVRFLKSALQTTILR
-509 LPSSKDSEE
+509 L
-518 TDSEMS
+518 
-524 TSLRDSTHTAAGELS
+524 SLRHPHLILASVALVLTAS
-539 DGHHNDGPLVRWLKF
+539 F
-554 LLKRT
+554 LLY
-559 MLRFSLS
+559 
-566 QPVIIIAVVSMMLL
+566 
-580 VSLMLFPQM
+580 PQM

-603 VTTGAAPGTSLAE
+603 VTTGAAPGTSLKE
-616 METISEA
+616 METLAQA
-623 VEKQIR
+623 VENQIR
-629 EIPEI
+629 QVPEVQ
-634 LHIGRRIGRA
+634 HIGRRIGRA
-644 ERSDHVVPVN
+644 ERSDHVVPMN
-654 NVEFDID
+654 NCEFDID
-661 FKKDGKGRPLKV
+661 FKKNSTGRPLKV
-673 VLDDMRARIKTVP
+673 VLDDIRNRIKTVP

-705 GVTSPVAIK
+705 GVSSPVAVK
-714 IFGPDLEIITRLGE
+714 IFGPDLATITNIGE
-728 RVQQVAK
+728 QVQKIAK
-735 TIPGLADA
+735 TIPGLEDA

-753 LRIELDRDRALAH
+753 LRIELDRERAFAQE
-766 GVSPG
+766 VSPG

-781 GGTQVAQLRE
+781 GGTIVSQLRD

-802 PENLRGDA
+802 PENYRGDA
-810 ETIRNLPIHT
+810 ETIRKLPIHT
-820 VSGAH
+820 VTGHH
-825 IPLHLVADVREAS
+825 IPLELVADVREAS
-838 GPSAVYRE
+838 GPSSVFRE
-846 NTQRRYVVSI
+846 NTQRRYVVAI
-856 KPSERDA
+856 KPSKRDA
-863 GALVAQLEQKVRDQV
+863 GELVKQLEEKVRANV
-878 KFPVGYFIS
+878 SHPAGYFIS

-892 RAEQAAARRIA
+892 RAEQAAAKRIA
-903 LLFAAILLVIV
+903 ILFAGILVVIV
-914 MLLWSYF
+914 LLLWSYF
-921 RSLVLALQV
+921 RSLVLAFQV
-930 LMNLPLAL
+930 LINLPLAL
-938 MGSLALTWYLV
+938 MGSLALTWWLV
-949 GNVSIATLVGLI
+949 GNISIATLVGFI
-961 AVGGIAARNGI
+961 AVGGVAARNGI

-986 EGFTYAMI
+986 EGFTYTMI

-1004 VIMTALSAGIALIPF
+1004 VTMTALSAGIALIPF
-1019 VMAMGE
+1019 VIAMGE

-1040 GLLSSTLLDFAV
+1040 GLISSTLLDFAV

-1063 AAAKAIALNAP
+1063 AVAKALSHNAP